1 MWHDHPFS
9 QRNKTTE
16 RALGLWVGGNRKGG
30 WTQFKKGGRQYRWDL
45 HEIGG
50 VRPLCQLWNN
60 DIEMYSTLQHIM
72 KKNFL
77 FLKDS
82 LKP

>member
-30 WTQFKKGGRQYRWDL
+30 WTQFEKGGRQYRWDL

-50 VRPLCQLWNN
+50 G
-60 DIEMYSTLQHIM
+60 
-72 KKNFL
+72 
-77 FLKDS
+77 
-82 LKP
+82 